1 MSFVYLLFICLF
13 IGASNAKAGLVSRE
27 TMCNLQNNEVDVKL
41 QINSVNRYKY
51 SCDDFNDKDK
61 TLTFCNEFLNDV
73 NEQMLSRNTSIRD
86 ELVKKISD
94 YEKQKNNFD
103 LNDKNID
110 EYEELNSKLDMYKEL
125 LSNYDN
131 VLYDVSP
138 SMVVINPNITI
149 DNTITD
155 SALLTIYSA
164 AVAYFSANG
173 YLLAEELLE
182 HMKLNNSINSCYK
195 PSNTEVIS
203 NTNGYKR
210 ILSYSVTRGNYS
222 FEKDGTKS
230 GNDAYYSLHSVNYN
244 KTSNNSGVVISDR
257 YDYAYDMSY
266 DDFKTDAVC
275 NAMYTL
281 QERGYL
287 TPYYVIVECS
297 ESYSCNVVI
306 ENIYMNNNTCYIE
319 KTAVIGKGDSA
330 QYNLSVVNSTKKTIQ
345 TFGPDDTYIKVY
357 DSNNN
362 LLVSNDDSGY
372 KLNAMV
378 NYLFSAGQNYKVV
391 VSMFSK
397 TKIGNIRVGFAS
409 VDVQSFNSIDKIEK
423 TKGFFPDKYKDIDV
437 TTNKYYG
444 NIFTL
449 QNNEEK
455 DFTIQTKKNGNSYID
470 TYLYMI
476 DPRRSNYYDGIGK
489 DDDYHPMYIYNDDGA
504 GNNQAK
510 IEVKYKQFFSK
521 NTDYII
527 ICSTYNLTKL
537 GKYTIDINGLDKKHG
552 TIVL

>member
-281 QERGYL
+281 QERVYL

-297 ESYSCNVVI
+297 KSYSCNVVI

-319 KTAVIGKGDSA
+319 KTAVIGKGDSV
-330 QYNLSVVNSTKKTIQ
+330 QYNLSVANSAKKTIQ

-423 TKGFFPDKYKDIDV
+423 TKGFFSDKYKDIDV